1 MGGGGLKSVSY
12 TKQSIVPIANDTL
25 QSRFYLALEIKFY
38 NSTFQNKQKMSKF
51 LACLKLRAAS

>member
-25 QSRFYLALEIKFY
+25 QSTFYLALEIKFY
-38 NSTFQNKQKMSKF
+38 NYSSTF
-51 LACLKLRAAS
+51 